1 LTFAQPSRGGSTLPA
16 LRAFFT
22 PVARRRSPPV
32 KKDNKASSLKI
43 DKTKGYLIA
52 INTSGFAETFG
63 KTNGVY
69 AISENRQVRVRDHDI
84 KDRERIRVKNLRDI
98 VEFLK
103 RVDARRLQHTK
114 VLFRNV
120 LYNWDEF
127 FIHYQK
133 PERFDALIKKLDV
146 IHPRD
151 RRLQSGYLLRGG
163 FHPCIMEIRVQMPK
177 RDSPKWPFIIRQSQS
192 LFCSDPDEVMNGHLI
207 QPVVLIP
214 AKSDFMLQ
222 HVLSPGKTV
231 LVMGMVQLSRTI
243 FQSETHYKLSI
254 RVEGMDA
261 VVEETIENL
270 AALWREKRS
279 RKRSIGTAPK
289 PI

>member
-1 LTFAQPSRGGSTLPA
+1 MDFIQKPITAFYRDEKGVEHIIQAPGAPLAKGHVAYDRHIHKGKLYKRLADDREYPVRLTFAQPSRGGSTLPA

-177 RDSPKWPFIIRQSQS
+177 RDSPK
-192 LFCSDPDEVMNGHLI
+192 
-207 QPVVLIP
+207 
-214 AKSDFMLQ
+214 
-222 HVLSPGKTV
+222 
-231 LVMGMVQLSRTI
+231 
-243 FQSETHYKLSI
+243 
-254 RVEGMDA
+254 
-261 VVEETIENL
+261 
-270 AALWREKRS
+270 
-279 RKRSIGTAPK
+279 
-289 PI
+289 